1 MKSSPLTQEYIDEAR
16 RPDGEAR
23 VHEGLARKLGRIAAN
38 NPVVSLARKAYG
50 YMTDPAVPRRYKL
63 LLIAGLLYFIAP
75 LDAVPD
81 VIPGLGF
88 GDDLL
93 VLSAIVAAVYKV
105 IHSAKENA
113 REVIREAEETAGRVV
128 RDTLSEARETWARR
142 GVAQV
147 ALCLWGATTAAAV
160 GLVAYG
166 TRSLVLENGAVEPL
180 DPFLWAVVLTSG
192 MGFVYNVLFLKRLW
206 NRYSGLPGHI
216 REPLAYAVISL
227 LHWRQVA
234 ILSLPVIA
242 LLAIMV
248 LRVALAG
255 YPE

>member
-50 YMTDPAVPRRYKL
+50 YMTDPAVPARYKA

-81 VIPGLGF
+81 AIPGLGF
-88 GDDLL
+88 GDDLV
-93 VLSAIVAAVYKV
+93 VLSAVVAAVCKI
-105 IHSAKENA
+105 IHSAGESAK
-113 REVIREAEETAGRVV
+113 EVIGEAEASAGRVV
-128 RDTLSEARETWARR
+128 REALSEARETWARR

-166 TRSLVLENGAVEPL
+166 TRRLVLETGGVEPL
-180 DPFLWAVVLTSG
+180 DPFLWSAVITAGL
-192 MGFVYNVLFLKRLW
+192 GFVYNMLFLKRLW
-206 NRYSGLPGHI
+206 SRYSGLPGHI